1 MRTELIQ
8 IPTDGIPMD
17 GALHLP
23 EGPVRGSV
31 LYFHGNTIKC
41 TLIGVK
47 QNILKLE
54 PIAKHTQKPPC
65 RKTVDSARGALHAAL
80 HLTLRWDCT

>member
-31 LYFHGNTIKC
+31 L
-41 TLIGVK
+41 
-47 QNILKLE
+47 
-54 PIAKHTQKPPC
+54 
-65 RKTVDSARGALHAAL
+65 
-80 HLTLRWDCT
+80 

>member
-31 LYFHGNTIKC
+31 LYFHGTIPEGPGFC
-41 TLIGVK
+41 
-47 QNILKLE
+47 
-54 PIAKHTQKPPC
+54 PP
-65 RKTVDSARGALHAAL
+65 T
-80 HLTLRWDCT
+80 